1 MGEGVEL
8 MSFTVQADEDCPL
21 GEYPVETLKIEF
33 ASENKATFGPETI
46 IFNVIPYAARVLADT
61 ETDVPVASQA
71 PEDVIVQ
78 RTIKGDT
85 WSTICLPFSLTADQL
100 KEIFGET
107 VQLADF
113 TSTEFVDDALQVNF
127 TRTDINEGL
136 EANHPYCIYSE
147 NQLSEFTVT
156 DVMVSPDEEAA
167 RIDVNNGKSGRQRVD
182 YGVFFGTLKAGQY
195 TPDEEGLCVLYL
207 KDNMFYYNET
217 SIQMNAYRGFFEFY
231 DFDPSLENY
240 YGTDGTDKAVNNV
253 IFAIDGEATAIEGI
267 NFSTRATGEVYN
279 LNGMYMGRAE
289 DVMNSLPRGI
299 YVINNKKVVVK

>member
-1 MGEGVEL
+1 
-8 MSFTVQADEDCPL
+8 
-21 GEYPVETLKIEF
+21 
-33 ASENKATFGPETI
+33 
-46 IFNVIPYAARVLADT
+46 
-61 ETDVPVASQA
+61 
-71 PEDVIVQ
+71 
-78 RTIKGDT
+78 
-85 WSTICLPFSLTADQL
+85 LTADQL

-107 VQLADF
+107 VQLANF
-113 TSTEFVDDALQVNF
+113 TSTEFVGDALQVNF
-127 TRTDINEGL
+127 ERTDINEGL

-195 TPDEEGLCVLYL
+195 TPDEEGLCLLYL